1 MFVTGWALL
10 LAVTHLVSSQES
22 IQDCDGIW
30 EQEGD
35 VYVLGIFDVCFSSY
49 FRTRF
54 PDSSLRIGYKI
65 VTHCEMPPK
74 CSFFHLK
81 RIWDNHES
89 GVEQIITLIAPY
101 SMRKEKNVNFFTEYF
116 PTVFIFPDQL
126 MIYSMDVE
134 LDGDGAVETLM
145 TLVQFLGWNVISV
158 IQNNEQEISDI
169 AKNFT
174 QKDKD
179 AFCLE
184 IHDQGSGDATALHSI
199 IMKTKGN
206 VTVIFDY
213 NGDLRKSSLVESV
226 PGKQVI
232 LCCFWSKTPF
242 LFTVPQHYDGIMS
255 LHKRAR
261 AVPGFL
267 EYLQTLGN
275 QDSGEETL
283 EYVFRQ
289 LCYDCEVNSSVE
301 HQICFN
307 YIPILEINLPFEDK
321 NCTLK
326 PINVC
331 ATCLRRQASSDV
343 VYQLASFFSM
353 LQVAIDAFCKDN
365 KILCAHMGNSNT
377 FKYEF
382 EDFVLFNYT
391 PLIPPNWNSFDV
403 FSWTVSED
411 GVLTLQ
417 PVNAATW
424 RHSGRREELRSSCL
438 RGCQPG
444 QRKTPHDFL
453 PLNCCYNCDKCEA
466 GTYSNGSAVEKCW
479 PCPLSEWSEN
489 GSASCWP
496 KSYVY
501 LAWSEP
507 ISLLLASLT
516 VLGLVLTLS
525 VLILYVR
532 HGNTPIVQAAGGFI
546 FYCNM
551 AGFLCA
557 FSSTLLVI
565 GEPTSLK
572 CKLQKPVFGISFALC
587 LSSVL
592 AKTVRI
598 LGSFEN
604 PGGKPSKFQM
614 RLYLIIMGVGPFL
627 QCLICVLWVCLDPPE
642 ARIVYPEEEPL
653 ILLECQGD
661 AGLGSS
667 FVNGYLC
674 FLAFCALACA
684 MKSQALPA
692 NFSDA
697 QGIAYA
703 MMIFFVTWLAVTPVL
718 QSSRGR
724 MANVVLGVVILL
736 SAYSSLASLFLFK
749 CYVMLFRPE
758 RNTAEWIKKSTYEYC
773 QKMAAKANLT
783 IQMEGSVATVDT
795 AVP

>member
-1 MFVTGWALL
+1 M
-10 LAVTHLVSSQES
+10 
-22 IQDCDGIW
+22 
-30 EQEGD
+30 
-35 VYVLGIFDVCFSSY
+35 
-49 FRTRF
+49 
-54 PDSSLRIGYKI
+54 
-65 VTHCEMPPK
+65 
-74 CSFFHLK
+74 
-81 RIWDNHES
+81 
-89 GVEQIITLIAPY
+89 
-101 SMRKEKNVNFFTEYF
+101 
-116 PTVFIFPDQL
+116 
-126 MIYSMDVE
+126 
-134 LDGDGAVETLM
+134 
-145 TLVQFLGWNVISV
+145 
-158 IQNNEQEISDI
+158 
-169 AKNFT
+169 
-174 QKDKD
+174 
-179 AFCLE
+179 
-184 IHDQGSGDATALHSI
+184 
-199 IMKTKGN
+199 
-206 VTVIFDY
+206 
-213 NGDLRKSSLVESV
+213 
-226 PGKQVI
+226 
-232 LCCFWSKTPF
+232 
-242 LFTVPQHYDGIMS
+242 
-255 LHKRAR
+255 
-261 AVPGFL
+261 
-267 EYLQTLGN
+267 
-275 QDSGEETL
+275 
-283 EYVFRQ
+283 
-289 LCYDCEVNSSVE
+289 
-301 HQICFN
+301 
-307 YIPILEINLPFEDK
+307 
-321 NCTLK
+321 
-326 PINVC
+326 
-331 ATCLRRQASSDV
+331 
-343 VYQLASFFSM
+343 
-353 LQVAIDAFCKDN
+353 
-365 KILCAHMGNSNT
+365 
-377 FKYEF
+377 
-382 EDFVLFNYT
+382 
-391 PLIPPNWNSFDV
+391 
-403 FSWTVSED
+403 
-411 GVLTLQ
+411 
-417 PVNAATW
+417 
-424 RHSGRREELRSSCL
+424 
-438 RGCQPG
+438 
-444 QRKTPHDFL
+444 
-453 PLNCCYNCDKCEA
+453 
-466 GTYSNGSAVEKCW
+466 
-479 PCPLSEWSEN
+479 SEWSEN
-489 GSASCWP
+489 GSTSCWP
-496 KSYVY
+496 KNYVY

-516 VLGLVLTLS
+516 VLGLVLTIS

-592 AKTVRI
+592 AKTIRI

-642 ARIVYPEEEPL
+642 ARIVFPEEEPL
-653 ILLECQGD
+653 ILLECHGD

-718 QSSRGR
+718 HSSRGR

-736 SAYSSLASLFLFK
+736 SAYSSLASLFFFK